1 VLVGAGRI
9 TTVTSE
15 AIALSAGQDRRVI
28 GVVALMQAL
37 LPAIA
42 FSLALA
48 VPALLA
54 RRRAGLSAG
63 EGA

>member
-1 VLVGAGRI
+1 M
-9 TTVTSE
+9 TSE

-28 GVVALMQAL
+28 GVVALIQAL
-37 LPAIA
+37 LPALA
-42 FSLALA
+42 FALALA
-48 VPALLA
+48 LPAIAA